1 MLQLK
6 NLSLM
11 YSDLHPVLS
20 HASVILASPGRY
32 ALMGASGSGKTTLL
46 KAIAGLIMPSSG
58 VIYTEKNKRIGM
70 MFQEDRLLPWCTVL
84 KNVMLA
90 MPEPSEKEAKKILF
104 TLEIEEFMAYPST
117 FSGGMKRRVALA
129 RAIAYEAD
137 ILLMDEPFSGMDVSM
152 KLRIVNFVKN
162 SAPLIIFS
170 THDQDE
176 VTMMEVSHT
185 LFIENRSLTN
195 LNINS

>member
-104 TLEIEEFMAYPST
+104 TLEIEECMAYPST

-129 RAIAYEAD
+129 RAIAYKAD

-185 LFIENRSLTN
+185 LFIENGSLTN

>member
-104 TLEIEEFMAYPST
+104 TLEIEECMAYPST